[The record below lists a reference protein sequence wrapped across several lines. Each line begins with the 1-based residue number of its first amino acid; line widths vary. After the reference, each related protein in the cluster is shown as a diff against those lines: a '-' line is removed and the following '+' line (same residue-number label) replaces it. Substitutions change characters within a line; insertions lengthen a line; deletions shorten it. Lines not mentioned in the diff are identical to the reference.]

1 MSNFKQFKIEDT
13 KLDPTIIESGGRSI
27 LSKGEFQSP
36 NYVREKKGWKISS
49 EGDAEFQ
56 KVHIGSQLITLAPG
70 DSLQDAIDELALGDG
85 GHILLQAGTY
95 IIETAVNLKSSTQII
110 GENTSTTI
118 IDFNN
123 TAGQLKATGTD
134 VYITGTITSV

>member
-56 KVHIGSQLITLAPG
+56 KVHIGSQLVTLAPG
-70 DSLQDAIDELALGDG
+70 DSLQDAIDELASGDG

-95 IIETAVNLKSSTQII
+95 TIETTVNLKSAIQII
-110 GENTSTTI
+110 GENILS
-118 IDFNN
+118 
-123 TAGQLKATGTD
+123 
-134 VYITGTITSV
+134 